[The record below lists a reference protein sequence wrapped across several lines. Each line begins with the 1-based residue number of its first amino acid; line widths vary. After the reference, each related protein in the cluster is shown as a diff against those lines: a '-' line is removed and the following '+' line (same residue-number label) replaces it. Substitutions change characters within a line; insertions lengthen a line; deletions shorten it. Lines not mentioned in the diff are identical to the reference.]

1 MIKWGLESE
10 CVLIEVMHK
19 ITDHDLFQE
28 IRLEIEKQ
36 MNLLVYTDQFLMST
50 LGLWCWKL

>member
-1 MIKWGLESE
+1 
-10 CVLIEVMHK
+10 VLIEVMHK